1 MSDIITVGADFSPK
15 TTYKFKKDDSELS
28 LRKIDLLPEDHPVL
42 HQEPLTWIFDPPQA
56 DPKLM
61 YDIMLENMVYHHG
74 LGLSANQIGMP
85 VKVFAMRID
94 ESDNA
99 IVCFNPEIVKE
110 SEKMIKMTEG
120 CLSFPLLYLNKRR
133 PEKLSV
139 KYQNADG
146 DFITAHFEGLAARV
160 FHHEMDHMMGK
171 TFLDGVSKI
180 LLQSARR
187 KQKTL
192 IRKAKKDGRR
202 TPY

>member
-1 MSDIITVGADFSPK
+1 M
-15 TTYKFKKDDSELS
+15 KKYHIKIKDKVVHRTDDMKKALQVIA
-28 LRKIDLLPEDHPVL
+28 KIFRDGHEEV
-42 HQEPLTWIFDPPQA
+42 
-56 DPKLM
+56 
-61 YDIMLENMVYHHG
+61 
-74 LGLSANQIGMP
+74 
-85 VKVFAMRID
+85 
-94 ESDNA
+94 
-99 IVCFNPEIVKE
+99 
-110 SEKMIKMTEG
+110 
-120 CLSFPLLYLNKRR
+120 
-133 PEKLSV
+133 SV

-146 DFITAHFEGLAARV
+146 DFIYAHFEGLAARV